1 MRVVVR
7 SLVKGL
13 GIILPIVITIELLR
27 WLLVTV
33 ETRMAPLLE
42 MVLHRDFYIPGM
54 AIIGFLIICIV
65 IGFSARWRSFSWL
78 WELPGK
84 ILLKIPGASQVYGIL
99 QELMEV
105 MSGKNF
111 ADESVVLVKL
121 PQSDVELIGIVTKK
135 GGIKDDR
142 MSSLM
147 DEEQLAV
154 FLPMAYNIGGYTII
168 VPKSCTRNVDMKP
181 AEALQLVLSCG
192 LGSSKSAPEQK

>member
-1 MRVVVR
+1 MRIVIR

-13 GIILPIVITIELLR
+13 GIILPIIITIELLR

-33 ETRMAPLLE
+33 ETRMSPALE
-42 MVLHRDFYIPGM
+42 LVLRNDFYIPGM
-54 AIIGFLIICIV
+54 AILFFLLICIL

-99 QELMEV
+99 QELIEV

-147 DEEQLAV
+147 NDEQLAV

-181 AEALQLVLSCG
+181 AEALQLVLSGG
-192 LGSSKSAPEQK
+192 LGSSKSTSEQK

>member
-1 MRVVVR
+1 MKILLR
-7 SLVKGL
+7 SLFKGL
-13 GIILPIVITIELLR
+13 GIILPLIITIELLR

-33 ETRMAPLLE
+33 ETRLAPVLE
-42 MVLHRDFYIPGM
+42 TILHPDWYLPGM
-54 AIIGFLIICIV
+54 AIAFFVLVCV
-65 IGFSARWRSFSWL
+65 FIGFSSQWRSFSWL
-78 WELPGK
+78 WALPGK
-84 ILLKIPGASQVYGIL
+84 IMMKIPGASQIYGIM
-99 QELMEV
+99 QEFMEV

-168 VPKSCTRNVDMKP
+168 VPRSCTRNIDMKP
-181 AEALQLVLSCG
+181 AEALQLVLSGG
-192 LGSSKSAPEQK
+192 LGSSKTAPDQ

>member
-1 MRVVVR
+1 MKILLR
-7 SLVKGL
+7 SLFKGL
-13 GIILPIVITIELLR
+13 GIILPLVITIELLR

-33 ETRMAPLLE
+33 ETRLAP
-42 MVLHRDFYIPGM
+42 VLATILHPDWYLPGM
-54 AIIGFLIICIV
+54 AIAFFVLVCIV
-65 IGFSARWRSFSWL
+65 IGFSSQWRSFSWL
-78 WELPGK
+78 WALPGK
-84 ILLKIPGASQVYGIL
+84 IMMKIPGASQIYGIM
-99 QELMEV
+99 QEFMEV

-135 GGIKDDR
+135 GGIKEDR

-168 VPKSCTRNVDMKP
+168 VPRSCTRNIDMKP
-181 AEALQLVLSCG
+181 AEALQLVLSGG
-192 LGSSKSAPEQK
+192 LGSSKTTPDP